1 MKTTGLCSL
10 ILSFLFFCTLSIFA
24 ETVSP
29 ETAKQVAKNIIKE
42 RFDKNIS
49 DSKIIKT
56 FTEKDNSV
64 NIFYIFNFTHPE
76 KGFIIVS
83 ADDATIP
90 VLGYS
95 LGHIYDPNGHPLQFD
110 DMLSSYRKQV
120 LSAIEN
126 KIQPVAEITAEWER
140 LSVNP
145 NNFKGSKANGN
156 VSPLLATTWNQNWP
170 YNELC
175 PADGGG
181 PGGHAYAGCVATC
194 MAQVMKYW
202 SHPVQGTGSNDYTH
216 YNYGYLF
223 ADFGATTYDWTN
235 MPNSISSSNIPIATL
250 MYHCGVAVEVNYG
263 ASGSGANLDG
273 YDGACNA
280 FKNYFKYDTSAYYA
294 EKYQYEDSTW
304 RNMILDELG
313 NGRPIIYGGW
323 DDFSG
328 HDWNLDGYEAV
339 GELYHY
345 HMNWGWSGSYNGYYY
360 LDDLSPGSSNYT
372 SGQEAIF
379 NLYPYAAN
387 LISCYPQNTNYWTGT
402 SNPTSKTETSLVFG
416 TDPED
421 GWMSFDVS
429 TIPDGSTI
437 YAVSFNAYV
446 YERYKPNW
454 SITPVTSDPVT
465 TVAGVLHADI
475 VAEQSSGYYFQ
486 HDESII
492 NYPVD
497 WRTYIL
503 GGDVCA
509 DLQSSLSS
517 DKFSVGIANE
527 YLSYTRYIRF
537 EGWNEANPP
546 YLNIYYALFGNIE
559 GYVTEDGSSTPI
571 EDVLITISHFTDTTD
586 SNGHY
591 LIGNIPIGT
600 YEVIVDA
607 NGYANTNGNPY
618 FNDTLTAIITC
629 GETTQLDFGLK
640 WAEIELNPASLE
652 VYIDT
657 FEIKTETFAITNNGP
672 GDLVY
677 SCNVEP
683 SMGDILADYDLE
695 AASGDGINLYGC
707 EFDGTYIWAT
717 GPVSYGGDHQLY
729 KFDSDGN
736 LVDQFSQGTTSI
748 FGMRKMTFDGT
759 YLYSYDNNG
768 FYRIDPGNGSVTTL
782 FTDFPEE
789 IYEPD
794 GLAWVS
800 GLGFVSGDGN
810 VDFYVY
816 DETGTLI
823 TRLANTESNAYS
835 DMTYDSAN
843 NCLWLAGSPNYTIYK
858 YELETQSLTGLSWLL
873 PDLEGAIYQSANGI
887 CFTNDFIDNTL
898 TICGITQA
906 NPTNRFFA
914 LEVESWLQITGNRFG
929 TVNASGKGSLNVTL
943 ELDAGMLTVPSKSAD
958 IMIKHNAGN
967 NSVLTVTMIL
977 SDAPEVELK
986 VFLEGPFNGA
996 SMNTDLSSLSNFPLL
1011 QPYSTS
1017 PWNYPGTES
1026 VGTLPNNIVDWI
1038 LVDFRDATDAASANA
1053 STTIDRQAAFLLNN
1067 GFVVGLDGVSFL
1079 QLNGSITEQLFVV
1092 ICHRNHLDILS
1103 ANPLILS
1110 GGTYS
1115 YDYTTVGT
1123 QVYGGSSGYK
1133 EIALG
1138 IWGMA
1143 AGDGETNNIVN
1154 DGDKNNSWLIQAGLG
1169 GYLTGDFNLDCNVE
1183 NKDKNDYWLP
1193 NFGKESQIPD

>member
-1 MKTTGLCSL
+1 
-10 ILSFLFFCTLSIFA
+10 
-24 ETVSP
+24 
-29 ETAKQVAKNIIKE
+29 
-42 RFDKNIS
+42 
-49 DSKIIKT
+49 
-56 FTEKDNSV
+56 
-64 NIFYIFNFTHPE
+64 
-76 KGFIIVS
+76 
-83 ADDATIP
+83 
-90 VLGYS
+90 
-95 LGHIYDPNGHPLQFD
+95 
-110 DMLSSYRKQV
+110 
-120 LSAIEN
+120 
-126 KIQPVAEITAEWER
+126 
-140 LSVNP
+140 
-145 NNFKGSKANGN
+145 
-156 VSPLLATTWNQNWP
+156 
-170 YNELC
+170 
-175 PADGGG
+175 
-181 PGGHAYAGCVATC
+181 

-202 SHPVQGTGSNDYTH
+202 SNPINGTGSHDYNH
-216 YNYGYLF
+216 YIYGNLS
-223 ADFGATTYDWTN
+223 ADFGATTYDWAN
-235 MPNSISSSNIPIATL
+235 MPHSISSSNTPIATL
-250 MYHCGVAVEVNYG
+250 MYHCGVAVDMNYG
-263 ASGSGANLDG
+263 TSSSGATLDG

-294 EKYQYEDSTW
+294 EKYQYEDSIW

-323 DDFSG
+323 GDFSG
-328 HDWNLDGYEAV
+328 HAWNLDGYEVV
-339 GELYHY
+339 GDLYHY
-345 HMNWGWSGSYNGYYY
+345 HMNWGWGGSYNGYYY
-360 LDDLSPGSSNYT
+360 LDDLTPGSHNYH

-387 LISCYPQNTNYWTGT
+387 LVSCYPQNSNYWTGT
-402 SNPTSKTETSLVFG
+402 TNSTTKTETSLVFG

-429 TIPDGSTI
+429 AIPDGSTI
-437 YAVSFNAYV
+437 YAVSFNGYV
-446 YERYKPNW
+446 YHVNQPNW
-454 SITPVTSDPVT
+454 SITPVASDPVT
-465 TVAGVLHADI
+465 TGAGVLHADI

-492 NYPVD
+492 NYPID
-497 WRTYIL
+497 WRNYIL

-517 DKFSVGIANE
+517 DKFTVGIANE

-537 EGWNEANPP
+537 DGWNEANPP

-559 GYVTEDGSSTPI
+559 GYVTEDGSSTPV
-571 EDVLITISHFTDTTD
+571 EDVYVSISHYTDTTD
-586 SNGHY
+586 SNGYY
-591 LIGNIPIGT
+591 LIEDIPIGS
-600 YEVIVDA
+600 YDIYVDA
-607 NGYANTNGNPY
+607 NDHSNANGNPY
-618 FNDTLTAIITC
+618 FNDTLAAIITC
-629 GETTQLDFGLK
+629 GITSQQDFGLK
-640 WAEIELNPASLE
+640 WAEIELNPTSLE

-672 GDLVY
+672 GDLIY

-683 SMGDILADYDLE
+683 SMGNILADYDIE
-695 AASGDGINLYGC
+695 AESGDGMNLYGC

-717 GPVSYGGDHQLY
+717 GPVSINGDHQLY

-768 FYRIDPGNGSVTTL
+768 FYRIDPGDGTVTTL
-782 FTDFPEE
+782 FTEFPGG

-794 GLAWVS
+794 GLAWVP
-800 GLGFVSGDGN
+800 GLGFVSGDYN
-810 VDFYVY
+810 EDFYVY

-823 TRLANTESNAYS
+823 TRLDNSESNTYS

-887 CFTNDFIDNTL
+887 CFANDFFDNTL
-898 TICGITQA
+898 TICGVTQA

-929 TVNASGKGSLNVTL
+929 TVDASGKGSLIVTL
-943 ELDAGMLTVPSKSAD
+943 ELNAGMLTVPSKSAD
-958 IMIKHNAGN
+958 IIIRHNAGN

-986 VFLEGPFNGA
+986 IFLEGPFNG
-996 SMNTDLSSLSNFPLL
+996 SDMNTFLTGNPEPVEGFPLS
-1011 QPYSTS
+1011 QPYTSS
-1017 PWNYPGTES
+1017 PWNYSGTES
-1026 VGTLPNNIVDWI
+1026 VVTLPNNIVDWV

-1067 GFVVGLDGVSFL
+1067 GFVVGLDGVSNL
-1079 QLNGSITEQLFVV
+1079 KLNSSVSEQLFVV

-1103 ANPLILS
+1103 ANSLVLS

-1115 YDYTTVGT
+1115 YNFTTGLT
-1123 QVYGGSSGYK
+1123 QVYEGLLCYK
-1133 EIALG
+1133 EISPG
-1138 IWGMA
+1138 IWGMVS
-1143 AGDGETNNIVN
+1143 GDGETNNLIN
-1154 DGDKNNSWLIQAGLG
+1154 NGDKNNSWLIQAGLS
-1169 GYLTGDFNLDCNVE
+1169 GYLTGDFNLDCNVG
-1183 NKDKNDYWLP
+1183 NIDKNDYWLP
-1193 NFGKESQIPD
+1193 NIGKGSQMPAE